1 MPLVIVCGK
10 PCTGKSTVA
19 QKLSDYLKETG
30 HNVVIVSGRSLGYG
44 VDAVT
49 GEDDTT
55 RALLRASVERAIAH
69 AGTVVICDA
78 PNEVRGFRYELHCIS
93 KARATPCCT
102 IYCTV
107 PDAVSDEWNKSAA
120 TTTTTTTT
128 AAAAAANDK
137 EQQQQRYSEET
148 LTDMRERFEPPTKHN
163 RWEKP
168 LFTIEKDTDIPFE
181 GIVAALF
188 ETDAPKPN
196 MSTAEEAQSTAA
208 NMHTL
213 DSATREVVSAV
224 LRAVNE
230 PSFVPGD
237 TVSLAPAASKAIVL
251 HRKVGPAELGRLR
264 RQFVRMSEGFASS
277 ITSPA
282 EAFAAFLAS
291 SL

>member
-1 MPLVIVCGK
+1 MPLVIVCGE
-10 PCTGKSTVA
+10 PCTGKSTVS
-19 QKLSDYLKETG
+19 QKLAEYLKENG
-30 HNVVIVSGRSLGYG
+30 HNAIIVGGKSLGYG

-55 RALLRASVERAIAH
+55 RALLRSSVEREIAH
-69 AGTVVICDA
+69 SGTVVICDA

-107 PDAVSDEWNKSAA
+107 PDTVADEWNKKQGADGNTPKYDA
-120 TTTTTTTT
+120 
-128 AAAAAANDK
+128 D
-137 EQQQQRYSEET
+137 T
-148 LTDMRERFEPPTKHN
+148 LKDMRDRFEPPTKHN

-168 LFTIEKDTDIPFE
+168 LFTIEENTEIPFGE
-181 GIVAALF
+181 IAAALF

-196 MSTAEEAQSTAA
+196 MSTTEEVQSTAA
-208 NMHTL
+208 NMHSL
-213 DSATREVVSAV
+213 DSATREVVAAV
-224 LRAVNE
+224 LKAVNE

-237 TVSLAPAASKAIVL
+237 AVSLAPAVQKSIVL

-264 RQFVRMSEGFASS
+264 RQFVRMSEGFAST

-282 EAFAAFLAS
+282 DSFAAFLAS

>member
-1 MPLVIVCGK
+1 MPLVIVCGE
-10 PCTGKSTVA
+10 PCTGKSTVS
-19 QKLSDYLKETG
+19 QKLYDYLKENG
-30 HNVVIVSGRSLGYG
+30 HNAIIVGGKSLGYG

-55 RALLRASVERAIAH
+55 RALLRSSVEREIAH

-107 PDAVSDEWNKSAA
+107 PTTVSDAWNQ
-120 TTTTTTTT
+120 
-128 AAAAAANDK
+128 N
-137 EQQQQRYSEET
+137 QRDDNRPKYDADT
-148 LTDMRERFEPPTKHN
+148 LKDMRDRFEPPTKHN

-168 LFTIEKDTDIPFE
+168 LFTIGESGELPFDE
-181 GIVAALF
+181 IVAALF

-196 MSTAEEAQSTAA
+196 MSTAEEVQSTAA
-208 NMHTL
+208 NMHSL

-237 TVSLAPAASKAIVL
+237 SVSLAPVVAKSIVL

-277 ITSPA
+277 LTNPA
-282 EAFAAFLAS
+282 DAFAAFLAS